1 MEKLIIKGHPNYVP
15 RAFAKSQNLD
25 DWGIAKA
32 DVEHL
37 LDFCPD
43 DVFWG
48 TWNEVIDKAQT
59 VMDGVPYTLDHRNDG
74 LYAISK

>member
-15 RAFAKSQNLD
+15 
-25 DWGIAKA
+25 
-32 DVEHL
+32 H
-37 LDFCPD
+37 

-74 LYAISK
+74 I